1 MARKTKKTNK
11 TDHVLGLL
19 AGRSDDVAETM
30 YSVEGAAAKG
40 DESGAAPG
48 ANVQVV
54 AKQEEDEAIA
64 DTVKQLLEEELEE
77 EGGAPEAVDL
87 FIDEEEEA
95 EAIRA
100 AEEAARNVEQE
111 VSVSKESVEAVLRA
125 AEEERKA
132 AEEARRAAE
141 AERRAAEEERKAAEE
156 VRKEAVEKEKKA
168 VEEAQKAEEALRK
181 AEEEAIKAAEEEALK
196 MKEKKDEYVF
206 LNVMETLVRER
217 VDTYM
222 DQFSTCHCSRCKAD
236 VIALALTSLPSK
248 YVVVSQN
255 AATPLMNFYSQ
266 RYAGAITV
274 EITKAC
280 TRVRE
285 HPHHNRD

>member
-1 MARKTKKTNK
+1 MAKKTKRTNK

-19 AGRSDDVAETM
+19 AGRTEDVSDAVDSAEDAA
-30 YSVEGAAAKG
+30 SKVEDAGAG
-40 DESGAAPG
+40 
-48 ANVQVV
+48 NVQVV

-64 DTVKQLLEEELEE
+64 DAVNHLLEEELEE
-77 EGGAPEAVDL
+77 ETGAPEASEI
-87 FIDEEEEA
+87 FIDGEEEA
-95 EAIRA
+95 EAIREAEDA
-100 AEEAARNVEQE
+100 AKRIKA
-111 VSVSKESVEAVLRA
+111 ESQSESAEAVLRA

-141 AERRAAEEERKAAEE
+141 EARKAAEEERMAAEE
-156 VRKEAVEKEKKA
+156 ARREAEEKEKKA
-168 VEEAQKAEEALRK
+168 EEEAQKAEEALRK
-181 AEEEAIKAAEEEALK
+181 AEEEAIKAAEEEAHK
-196 MKEKKDEYVF
+196 TKADQKKDEYVF

-217 VDTYM
+217 VDTYIE
-222 DQFSTCHCSRCKAD
+222 QFAACRCSRCKAD
-236 VIALALTSLPSK
+236 IVALALTSLPSK

-280 TRVRE
+280 TRVKE

>member
-1 MARKTKKTNK
+1 MAKKTKRTNK

-19 AGRSDDVAETM
+19 AGRTEDVSDAVDSAEDAA
-30 YSVEGAAAKG
+30 SKVEDAGAG
-40 DESGAAPG
+40 
-48 ANVQVV
+48 NVQVV

-64 DTVKQLLEEELEE
+64 DAVNHLLEEELEE
-77 EGGAPEAVDL
+77 ETGAPEASEI
-87 FIDEEEEA
+87 FIDGEEEA
-95 EAIRA
+95 EAIREAEDA
-100 AEEAARNVEQE
+100 AKRIKA
-111 VSVSKESVEAVLRA
+111 ESQSESAEAVLRA

-141 AERRAAEEERKAAEE
+141 EARKAAEEERMAAEE
-156 VRKEAVEKEKKA
+156 ARREAEEKEK
-168 VEEAQKAEEALRK
+168 KAEEALRK
-181 AEEEAIKAAEEEALK
+181 AEEEAIKAAEEEAHK
-196 MKEKKDEYVF
+196 TKADQKKDEYVF

-217 VDTYM
+217 VDTYIE
-222 DQFSTCHCSRCKAD
+222 QFAACRCSRCKAD
-236 VIALALTSLPSK
+236 IVALALTSLPSK

-280 TRVRE
+280 TRVKE